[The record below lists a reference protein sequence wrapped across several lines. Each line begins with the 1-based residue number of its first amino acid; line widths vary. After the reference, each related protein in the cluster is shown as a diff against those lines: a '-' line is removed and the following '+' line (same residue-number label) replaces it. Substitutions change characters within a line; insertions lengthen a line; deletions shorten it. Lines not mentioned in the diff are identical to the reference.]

1 MAAYLVL
8 ARKYRSATFEEVVG
22 QEHIATTLTNAITAG
37 RVAHAF
43 LFAGTRGVGKTTVAR
58 ILAKALN
65 CLSADGPTPT
75 PCNQCDA
82 CVAIARGDDIDVVEI
97 DGASNRG
104 IDEIRDLRSNAVY
117 HPARCRYKIYYID
130 EVHMLTKEAFNALL
144 KTLEE
149 PPAHVKFIFAT
160 TEPQRVPATIVSR
173 CQRFDF
179 RNIPTR
185 LIAAHLEAV
194 CKAEK
199 AKVDSGAIFRI
210 ARAAAGSM
218 RDGLSLLDQLL
229 SAGGPVAETDVV
241 RVLGTPPD
249 ERTSEIVRA
258 MADGAPAGAL
268 EALDAV
274 LASGVTVES
283 ALRAVGEMFRNMMLA
298 LTCGADSEL
307 IELPDTQRQEVG
319 DVAVKFSLPAV
330 VQAVGLCQTT
340 SGSLRGLADPRA
352 LAEAALVRLAAAD
365 KFVDAASLVERLEQL
380 GAGRGAP
387 AAPAPRGATA
397 RAPAA
402 ARPRYGQKKKP
413 LAPRAAPARG
423 GADPPAGSAS
433 SDPPPPAPA
442 PSLEN
447 PQWELTYLREN
458 WSGVVGALNA
468 ARAGHVAGLLAPAK
482 VAGLEADTLHLGYD
496 GAHEPIRRRASQ
508 QDEQIRSALGGLF
521 GQAVRC
527 QYVSTGEPGE
537 APARAAAPQA
547 ASAVS
552 SADREAIRKDPAVQ
566 AVLNFFGGAVVDIR
580 RETPEAQPDEP

>member
-1 MAAYLVL
+1 MAGYLVL
-8 ARKYRSATFEEVVG
+8 ARKYRSTTFDEVVG
-22 QEHIATTLTNAITAG
+22 QEHIAQTLTNAIAAG

-43 LFAGTRGVGKTTVAR
+43 LFTGTRGVGKTTVAR

-75 PCNQCDA
+75 PCNACDA
-82 CVAIARGDDIDVVEI
+82 CDAIARGDDIDVVEI

-104 IDEIRDLRSNAVY
+104 IDEIRNLRSNAVY
-117 HPARCRYKIYYID
+117 RPARCRYKIYYID

-149 PPAHVKFIFAT
+149 PPGHVKFIFAT
-160 TEPQRVPATIVSR
+160 TDPQRLPATIVSR

-185 LIAAHLEAV
+185 LIASHLEAV

-199 AKVDSGAIFRI
+199 VKVESGAVFRI

-229 SAGGPVAETDVV
+229 SAGGKVAEDDVI

-249 ERTSEIVRA
+249 ERTSAIVRA
-258 MADGAPAGAL
+258 IAEGAPAGAL
-268 EALDAV
+268 EALNAV

-283 ALRAVGEMFRNMMLA
+283 ALRAIGEMFRNMMLA

-307 IELPDTQRQEVG
+307 IELPDAQKQEIA
-319 DVAVKFSLPAV
+319 DLAKKFSLPAV

-340 SGSLRGLADPRA
+340 SGAFRGLAEPRA

-365 KFVDAASLVERLEQL
+365 KFVDAVSLLERLEQL
-380 GAGRGAP
+380 GRGGARSAATPGP
-387 AAPAPRGATA
+387 ARGTPAPR
-397 RAPAA
+397 RA
-402 ARPRYGQKKKP
+402 YGQKKKA
-413 LAPRAAPARG
+413 LAPRAARARAG
-423 GADPPAGSAS
+423 DDPPAQGVANAS
-433 SDPPPPAPA
+433 PPAT
-442 PSLEN
+442 LEN

-458 WSGVVGALNA
+458 WSGVVGALSA
-468 ARAGHVAGLLAPAK
+468 ARAGHVAGLLVPAK
-482 VAGLEADTLHLGYD
+482 VAGLEGDTLRLGYD

-508 QDEQIRSALGGLF
+508 QDEEIRSALGGLF
-521 GQAVRC
+521 GRSVRC

-537 APARAAAPQA
+537 MPKPAAARGQPDGA
-547 ASAVS
+547 MS
-552 SADREAIRKDPAVQ
+552 SADREAIQKDPSVQ
-566 AVLNFFGGAVVDIR
+566 AVLSFFQGALVDMR
-580 RETPEAQPDEP
+580 RETAPVPEGDLDGESP